1 MSLYEELIKR
11 DLIKDVSNEE
21 LAKKM
26 LNDEKITFYCGFDP
40 SAESLQLGNFV
51 QVVRMKLLQKY
62 GHRPIVLVGG
72 ATGLIG
78 DPKQSGER
86 KLLTLEQSLHNAE
99 KLKVQLSKYI
109 DISSEDKGILVNNY
123 DWISKID
130 TISFLRDYGK
140 HFNIN
145 YMLSKDTVAN
155 RLDTGISYTEFSY
168 MLIQAIDFLK
178 LNEKYNCKLQFGGS
192 DQWGNITAGLELIR
206 KTNGDN
212 TDVIGISSPLLT
224 KADGTKFGKSES
236 GALWLDENLTS
247 PYQIYQYLINTADA
261 DVIRYLKTLTLLDI
275 NEIEN
280 LEKSMTNEMKENRVG
295 QKLLAKEVV
304 TLIHGE
310 DAYNRAIKITDVLF
324 SGDIKNLSLNELEEC
339 FKGVVSSKIKEGSN
353 VVDMLVETNIL
364 PSKREARE
372 MINNSA
378 ITINGEKVMDENIV
392 YKKDKLLYNKY
403 IVVRKG
409 KKTYY
414 LIELI

>member
-1 MSLYEELIKR
+1 MTLYEELIKR

-51 QVVRMKLLQKY
+51 QIVRMMLLQRY

-86 KLLTLEQSLHNAE
+86 KLLTLEQSLKNSE
-99 KLKVQLSKYI
+99 KIKVQLSKFI
-109 DISSEDKGILVNNY
+109 DLSSDSKGIIVNNY

-145 YMLSKDTVAN
+145 YMLSKDTVAS
-155 RLDTGISYTEFSY
+155 RLDSGISYTEFSY

-178 LNEKYNCKLQFGGS
+178 LHEKYNCNLQFGGS

-212 TDVIGISSPLLT
+212 TEVVGISSPLLT
-224 KADGTKFGKSES
+224 KSDGTKFGKSES
-236 GALWLDENLTS
+236 GALWIDESLTS
-247 PYQIYQYLINTADA
+247 PYQIYQYLLNTPDL
-261 DVIRYLKTLTLLDI
+261 DVIKYLKTLTLLDI
-275 NEIEN
+275 NEIEK
-280 LEKSMTNEMKENRVG
+280 LEQTINNEMRENRVA

-304 TLIHGE
+304 TLIHGV
-310 DAYNRAIKITDVLF
+310 DAYNRAVKITDTLF
-324 SGDIKNLSLNELEEC
+324 SGDINNLSLNELEEC
-339 FKGVVSSKIKEGSN
+339 FSGIVSSKVREGIN
-353 VVDMLVETNIL
+353 VIDMLVETNIL

-378 ITINGEKVMDENIV
+378 ITINGEKVTDEAIIYTKN
-392 YKKDKLLYNKY
+392 KLLYNKY
-403 IVVRKG
+403 LVIRKG

-414 LIELI
+414 LVELI